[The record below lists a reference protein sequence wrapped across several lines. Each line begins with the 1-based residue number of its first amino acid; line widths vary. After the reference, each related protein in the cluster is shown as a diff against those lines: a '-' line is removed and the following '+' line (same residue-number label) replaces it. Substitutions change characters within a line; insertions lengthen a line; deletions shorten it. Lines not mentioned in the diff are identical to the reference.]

1 MLELVIINGII
12 VAIRIFLIKKVSLQ
26 PNFKTRSRLHIK
38 IYVTGRPFSM
48 YITISMRKETLSYN
62 RATHIVKSVQKEW
75 ERLKTKFFALIT
87 NFT

>member
-38 IYVTGRPFSM
+38 IYVMGRPFNM
-48 YITISMRKETLSYN
+48 CITISIRKETLSYN
-62 RATHIVKSVQKEW
+62 RATHICEKCPKGKG
-75 ERLKTKFFALIT
+75 KTKNQIFCFDY
-87 NFT
+87 